1 MSNNGYKGFYYH
13 YESILL
19 IVMFVREKLF
29 VLVAIIFFAAL
40 TAAQTPYYSLQVN
53 PNPFYSPSNPFP
65 GDEVVYSVKI
75 EGKAASSGDTQ
86 DVNAEIIFNENLF
99 EPIKSKDSLG
109 QIKQGESKQA
119 VFNFRVKEETPAG
132 FYKFPIRLTY
142 NNKVGT
148 VVEIFD
154 VNFLVKQCFSLD
166 IGRFNLSPV
175 QPYAGE
181 KFNLNI
187 DFINTCSGIIRSAT
201 AELKKSDSSSFDPF
215 VLLSPNNVKIGDLSP
230 GQSKTV
236 AFSLMPISD
245 AEPGVY
251 NFNIDLNCYD
261 CTTKTSKISFEVLS
275 RPAVIFSG
283 IDLSIEGR
291 DGAYILP
298 GDSFSVSVQLDNIG
312 KEQAKAVKVYMLV
325 DDGVTGVK
333 EAFVGNID
341 KDDSGAA
348 IFDLVVQPTASS
360 GAHNAVIKVEYIDE
374 TGAKK
379 EIAENYEIYVNPGDI
394 FPLIISLIFL
404 LILLAIVLGIAYF
417 IVRMVLRQRQ
427 LKNSGMK

>member
-1 MSNNGYKGFYYH
+1 MS
-13 YESILL
+13 
-19 IVMFVREKLF
+19 VRETLF
-29 VLVAIIFFAAL
+29 VLVTILFFAAL
-40 TAAQTPYYSLQVN
+40 VAAQTPYYSLQVN

-86 DVNAEIIFNENLF
+86 DVNAEIVFNEDLF
-99 EPIKSKDSLG
+99 EPIISKDSLG
-109 QIKQGESKQA
+109 QIKQGDSKQA

-132 FYKFPIRLTY
+132 LYKFPVRLTY
-142 NNKVGT
+142 NNKAGT

-166 IGRFNLSPV
+166 IGRFNLSPM

-181 KFNLNI
+181 KFNINI

-251 NFNIDLNCYD
+251 NFNIDMNCYD
-261 CTTKTSKISFEVLS
+261 CTTKISKISLEVLS
-275 RPAVIFSG
+275 KPFVIFSG

-291 DGAYILP
+291 EGARLFP

-312 KEQAKAVKVYMLV
+312 KEQAKAVKVYFLA
-325 DDGVTGVK
+325 DDGITGSK
-333 EAFVGNID
+333 ESFVGNID
-341 KDDSGAA
+341 EDDSGAA

-360 GAHNAVIKVEYIDE
+360 GTHNAVIKVEYLDE
-374 TGAKK
+374 TGKK
-379 EIAENYEIYVNPGDI
+379 QEIAENYSIDISQGDI
-394 FPLIISLIFL
+394 LPLIISLIFL
-404 LILLAIVLGIAYF
+404 LILLAVVLGIAYF
-417 IVRMVLRQRQ
+417 ILRMFLRQKAMQ
-427 LKNSGMK
+427 KAGMK